1 MDRQEIIAKLKDIMV
16 FAMPDSADAINACTE
31 SSDLRTDLG
40 LNSVGLLYIVIAIE
54 ESFGVDLSGADFSDF
69 NTVKDVIDYIQENL

>member
-16 FAMPDSADAINACTE
+16 FAMPDSADAINVCTE

-54 ESFGVDLSGADFSDF
+54 ESFGVDLSDADFSDF